1 MANPTIERIFETKG
15 ITEAYNAAC
24 QLIRDQHAEMNRLY
38 ASRFFEVRVLEDGK
52 KKLWPTTEAA
62 ISSAFDLQDCHDG
75 PVSDFFYCDVDGQLH
90 AVALGKQTPMN
101 TEEECPFH
109 YASAALIANGQVV
122 GHVTYTDH

>member
-1 MANPTIERIFETKG
+1 MTHDSVMNHTSRTRKNNP
-15 ITEAYNAAC
+15 
-24 QLIRDQHAEMNRLY
+24 
-38 ASRFFEVRVLEDGK
+38 
-52 KKLWPTTEAA
+52 EAA